1 MISERGNFYIDQWI
15 NKRKNIE
22 NCENSDEE
30 MKLIRFGCS
39 MAKLRV
45 SFKYVHFEFTWLR

>member
-1 MISERGNFYIDQWI
+1 MISERGNFHIDQWI
-15 NKRKNIE
+15 NERKSIE

-39 MAKLRV
+39 MAKDKV
-45 SFKYVHFEFTWLR
+45 KSKF